1 MSATPSRAER
11 EFLAAQPLGRLATVD
26 TLGRPHV
33 VPVGFTYNEVTNTID
48 IGGFNMSS
56 TAKFRH
62 VRERGVAAFVVDE
75 VLEPWRPRGIEIR
88 GRAEAL
94 ESAAD
99 ADTGLIRLH
108 LDRVRS
114 WGEGLAPAS
123 DDGR

>member
-1 MSATPSRAER
+1 VSHRPTTAER
-11 EFLAAQPLGRLATVD
+11 EFLDHQPLGRLATVD
-26 TLGRPHV
+26 DRGRPHV

-48 IGGFNMSS
+48 INGFHMSS

-62 VRERGVAAFVVDE
+62 VRASGVAAFVVDE

-94 ESAAD
+94 DAAAD
-99 ADTGLIRLH
+99 AESGLIRIH

-114 WGEGLAPAS
+114 WGEGLTPAG